1 MRPKW
6 LFLAILTIFR
16 ALKRCETECELH
28 YWGVSVRVGREIS
41 FPTVQTVCLY
51 DAYKPRELPKRS
63 FWRVDFGALIRIYK
77 SICRLW
83 LDDVVDG
90 RDLPFPKLS
99 LDVP

>member
-1 MRPKW
+1 M
-6 LFLAILTIFR
+6 
-16 ALKRCETECELH
+16 
-28 YWGVSVRVGREIS
+28 GVRVEREIS

-63 FWRVDFGALIRIYK
+63 FWRVDFGALNRIYK

-99 LDVP
+99 LDVPNDERLSSSRINSKMHFTNIFNSGN